1 MLPERSVTIS
11 STIDLHW
18 WSGEFG
24 FARECGTMLGQR
36 GQFGCR
42 LRADRTCRSPPHE
55 IAANAEFISAP
66 HSRRVETE
74 RVAHAFLLGPQI
86 GERVHVRRGLAG
98 QLVGTLDPV
107 LAQRAGFARIVREQA
122 NALDAA

>member
-24 FARECGTMLGQR
+24 FARGCRTLLGQR

-66 HSRRVETE
+66 RRRRVETE
-74 RVAHAFLLGPQI
+74 RVTHSFLLGPQI
-86 GERVHVRRGLAG
+86 GERVRVRYGLAG
-98 QLVGTLDPV
+98 QLVDNLDPV
-107 LAQRAGFARIVREQA
+107 LPQR
-122 NALDAA
+122 

>member
-11 STIDLHW
+11 STVNLHC
-18 WSGEFG
+18 WSGKFG
-24 FARECGTMLGQR
+24 LARGCGTLLWRR
-36 GQFGCR
+36 GQFGRR

-74 RVAHAFLLGPQI
+74 RVTHAFLLGPQI
-86 GERVHVRRGLAG
+86 GERVHVWRGLAG
-98 QLVGTLDPV
+98 QPVDNLDPV
-107 LAQRAGFARIVREQA
+107 L
-122 NALDAA
+122 